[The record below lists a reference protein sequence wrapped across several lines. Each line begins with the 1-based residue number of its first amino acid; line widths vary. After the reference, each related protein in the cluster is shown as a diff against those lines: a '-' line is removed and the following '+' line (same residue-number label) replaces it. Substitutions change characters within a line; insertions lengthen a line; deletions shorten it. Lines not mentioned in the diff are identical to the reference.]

1 MRYKEVLER
10 LERRFEIEK
19 LNLLLEK
26 EKQRELEKERMKLFL
41 ERLFSKGQVLV
52 KKR

>member
-10 LERRFEIEK
+10 LERRFEIER

-41 ERLFSKGQVLV
+41 EKLFEKKQVLV